1 MLSKR
6 AITLCKIILQL
17 IIITKKIYAIIGGLK
32 SGGLKS
38 GGLKSGGLMSSG
50 LKSGGLMSGGL
61 KSGVLKSGGLMSGW
75 LNCLKSAYPSEN
87 RPVLHM
93 CVRVIVPSGPI

>member
-17 IIITKKIYAIIGGLK
+17 MIITKKMYAIIGGLR
-32 SGGLKS
+32 SG
-38 GGLKSGGLMSSG
+38 G

-61 KSGVLKSGGLMSGW
+61 MSGGL
-75 LNCLKSAYPSEN
+75 KSAHY
-87 RPVLHM
+87 L
-93 CVRVIVPSGPI
+93 

>member
-17 IIITKKIYAIIGGLK
+17 MIITKIMYAIIGGLR
-32 SGGLKS
+32 SG
-38 GGLKSGGLMSSG
+38 G

-61 KSGVLKSGGLMSGW
+61 KSGGLMSAHR
-75 LNCLKSAYPSEN
+75 LSVQTY
-87 RPVLHM
+87 R
-93 CVRVIVPSGPI
+93 